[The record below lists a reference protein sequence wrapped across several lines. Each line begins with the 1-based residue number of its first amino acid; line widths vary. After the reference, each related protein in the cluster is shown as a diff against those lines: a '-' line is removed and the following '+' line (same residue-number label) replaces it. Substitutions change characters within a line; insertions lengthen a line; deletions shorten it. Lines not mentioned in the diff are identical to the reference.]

1 MCTRYFPKPK
11 CIRSCIKT
19 STKDNVLI
27 LLTQMEKSYINGLET
42 KTYKHGKKKS
52 ICHAISLFALCRFP
66 VGAN

>member
-27 LLTQMEKSYINGLET
+27 LLTQMATSYINGLET
-42 KTYKHGKKKS
+42 KIYKYGKKKKVY
-52 ICHAISLFALCRFP
+52 IMQ
-66 VGAN
+66 

>member
-27 LLTQMEKSYINGLET
+27 LLTQMETSYINGLEYDFPCFGRSVYYVWI
-42 KTYKHGKKKS
+42 KW
-52 ICHAISLFALCRFP
+52 CALDIFLNQN
-66 VGAN
+66 V